1 VIPRS
6 RYSSARGFLGSAFVR
21 GVAWSADPRTPFSP
35 AWDEPLSAAGVRSGH
50 GDRRHR
56 AAQVSLRVFSA
67 RLVVGLRQ
75 GNAKQGQRSIPCPKS
90 SDEFFPLTSMAFP
103 GEEGGSPLQGHL
115 GRRGGAWILCSFYLW
130 TTPSLPFPLCP
141 ACLPPLPSFLPFPL
155 LPRPSFLPCVFQTG
169 SHHEALAGLELV
181 ILTRL
186 ILNSREICLCLLS
199 AGTKDMRVCH
209 R

>member
-1 VIPRS
+1 MIPRS

-56 AAQVSLRVFSA
+56 AAQ
-67 RLVVGLRQ
+67 
-75 GNAKQGQRSIPCPKS
+75 
-90 SDEFFPLTSMAFP
+90 
-103 GEEGGSPLQGHL
+103 
-115 GRRGGAWILCSFYLW
+115 
-130 TTPSLPFPLCP
+130 
-141 ACLPPLPSFLPFPL
+141 
-155 LPRPSFLPCVFQTG
+155 TG